1 MACCRRYRRKDR
13 HGKQAPSSGRK
24 GLLRYEVVA
33 SEDDADDSSQDRDD
47 RVERLELGD
56 DDNFGRSDST
66 PIVHAEAVL
75 STDGLLDAEE
85 QSGDFG
91 NWLEQDKPQG
101 KIKRDYSSY
110 D

>member
-1 MACCRRYRRKDR
+1 MTVWSALKWVTMAPC
-13 HGKQAPSSGRK
+13 G
-24 GLLRYEVVA
+24 
-33 SEDDADDSSQDRDD
+33 
-47 RVERLELGD
+47 
-56 DDNFGRSDST
+56 
-66 PIVHAEAVL
+66 IVQMHAHCEGEAVL